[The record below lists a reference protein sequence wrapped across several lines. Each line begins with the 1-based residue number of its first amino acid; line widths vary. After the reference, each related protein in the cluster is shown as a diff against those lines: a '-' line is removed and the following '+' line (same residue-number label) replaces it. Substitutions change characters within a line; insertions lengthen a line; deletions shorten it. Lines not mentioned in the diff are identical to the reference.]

1 MSKFNKVEK
10 TETVQSYEG
19 GEVYAKNPVEDWLNF
34 LMSSYLENQF
44 YESADKQM
52 NRYMDLTR
60 EVAEKYGWEFVAKSA
75 FFSRNVLGMRS
86 ISEFTA
92 AILNSQRFDNKRA
105 FFRNYF
111 KRPDGISEVFAA
123 IENFLGEKRSHALVR
138 GAADYLSSLGE
149 YQLGKYKMNGK
160 QFNMYDL
167 INITHA
173 HSAAID
179 KYKAGE
185 LEAPDTWEV
194 NISGAIDQVER
205 DYHWRKMVEEGRLG
219 YLALIRNLRNI
230 TKAEGID
237 QKWVNKYLVPQL
249 TNETAIKKSM
259 VFPYQIYCAYKNIGI
274 RNMSINSALDYA
286 FRVACG
292 NMPEMDGRTVVMLD
306 VSGSMEN
313 RLSSNSSLTLKEVG
327 AVYAAAM
334 LVNTNADF
342 VKFGTMAK
350 KMEFNLLD
358 NIFDI
363 VAKMCSNDRC
373 GLGTD
378 IGPAFDLLDKQY
390 DRIFLV
396 SDMQIMNANISSWW
410 CSVPKGVDTY
420 KAYCKKYKCQPHMYS
435 FDLANYSTQVENP
448 NNPRIHLCTVLND
461 TLFKMIPYLENGGSL
476 VDYINNN
483 FSYC

>member
-1 MSKFNKVEK
+1 MSKFNKTAK
-10 TETVQSYEG
+10 TENVSSYEG
-19 GEVYAKNPVEDWLNF
+19 GKSYNKNSVEDLMNF
-34 LMSSYLENQF
+34 MFSSYLENQF
-44 YESADKQM
+44 YETADEQT
-52 NRYMDLTR
+52 NRLIGLLDEVSEQLSFEWIAKLSFFTR
-60 EVAEKYGWEFVAKSA
+60 KE
-75 FFSRNVLGMRS
+75 LGMKS
-86 ISEFTA
+86 VSHLA
-92 AILNSQRFDNKRA
+92 AGWLNSKTFENKRA
-105 FFRNYF
+105 YYRNSM
-111 KRPDGISEVFAA
+111 KIPSDVAEVFSVVDM
-123 IENFLGEKRSHALVR
+123 LGEKRSHALVR

-160 QFNMYDL
+160 QFNMHDL

-179 KYKAGE
+179 KYKADE
-185 LEAPDTWEV
+185 LETPDTWEV
-194 NISGAIDQVER
+194 NISGAVDQVER

-274 RNMSINSALDYA
+274 RNMAINSALDYA

-292 NMPEMDGRTVVMLD
+292 NMPEMDGRTLIMLD
-306 VSGSMEN
+306 VSGSMEDK
-313 RLSSNSSLTLKEVG
+313 LSSNSSLMLKEVG

-363 VAKMCSNDRC
+363 VAKMCSNDSC
-373 GLGTD
+373 GWGTD

-396 SDMQIMNANISSWW
+396 SDMQIMNDKDIWW
-410 CSVPKGVDTY
+410 YRMPKGVDTY
-420 KAYCKKYKCQPHMYS
+420 KDYCREYKCQPHMYS

-461 TLFKMIPYLENGGSL
+461 TLFKMIPYLEDGGSL